1 MKLSQ
6 FKAKLEQLETIDFY
20 LPNGQMVPKHF
31 HITEVGL
38 TTKNFTDCG
47 NTFRIVKTATLQLWT
62 SIDYWHRLDPKMI
75 VKIINSTETIF
86 NGEDLDIEIE
96 YQQDTI
102 AKFGLDFDNN
112 QFLLTNKQTDCLAK
126 DSCGLPIEKVKI
138 KMNELQDQIASCC
151 APNSGC
157 C

>member
-1 MKLSQ
+1 MKLSE
-6 FKAKLEQLETIDFY
+6 FKTKLEQLETIDFY

-31 HITEVGL
+31 HITEVGM

-75 VKIINSTETIF
+75 VKIINSTSAIF
-86 NGEDLDIEIE
+86 EGEDLDIEIE
-96 YQQDTI
+96 YQQETI
-102 AKFGLDFDNN
+102 GKFGLDFIDNK
-112 QFLLTNKQTDCLAK
+112 FILTNKQTDCLAK

-138 KMNELQDQIASCC
+138 KISDLQEQISNACS
-151 APNSGC
+151 PNSGC